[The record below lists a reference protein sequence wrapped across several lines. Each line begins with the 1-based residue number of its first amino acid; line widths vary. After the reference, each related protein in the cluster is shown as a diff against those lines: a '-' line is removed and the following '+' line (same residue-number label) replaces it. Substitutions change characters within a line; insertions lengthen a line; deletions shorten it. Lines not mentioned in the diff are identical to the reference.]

1 MKVLYVTS
9 ECVPFIKTGGLADV
23 AGSLP
28 AELNRLGADVRVVL
42 PKYRCIDGYWLSR
55 MAHVTDFSVLFG
67 PRSMYCGVETV
78 TDNGV
83 TYYFVDNE
91 EMFSVDAIYGDGVQE
106 GYRFAFFCRAVAEM
120 LRRLDFVPD
129 VLHLND
135 WQAGLVAAMLRTQYA
150 GDKRLAAMRVLFS
163 IHNLRYQGVF
173 DWHAMN
179 ARLGFDERL
188 FTPDYLE
195 FYGSLSCMKAGL
207 VFADHINTVSPTYAR
222 EIRTPYYGERLD
234 GLLRARGAAL
244 SGILNGIDRV
254 VYDPATDRF
263 LGAHYGLDDM
273 AGKAEQKRLLQQELG
288 LAARADV
295 PLIAMISRLTPQKGL
310 DLVERVLTD
319 IMRMDVQLA
328 LLGDGDRRFID
339 LFNWAAWRYPG
350 QVAAYIGLN
359 EGLAHRVYAGSD
371 MFLMPSQFEPCGLS
385 QMIALRYGSV
395 PVVRETGGL
404 CDTVLPYNKYTDEG
418 TGFSFANYNAH
429 EMLFT
434 LERAALYYR
443 EDRPMW
449 ARLVRRGMEADFGWD
464 ASARQYLALYG
475 RLCGVCGG
483 AGDAPGKAA
492 DAPAKPSP
500 APRRGGAAQKGTG
513 NRAPAGGAAPAGKD

>member
-135 WQAGLVAAMLRTQYA
+135 WQTGLVAAMLRTQYA
-150 GDKRLAAMRVLFS
+150 GDKRLAAMRILFS

-195 FYGSLSCMKAGL
+195 FYGSLSCMKAG
-207 VFADHINTVSPTYAR
+207 R
-222 EIRTPYYGERLD
+222 
-234 GLLRARGAAL
+234 
-244 SGILNGIDRV
+244 
-254 VYDPATDRF
+254 
-263 LGAHYGLDDM
+263 
-273 AGKAEQKRLLQQELG
+273 
-288 LAARADV
+288 
-295 PLIAMISRLTPQKGL
+295 LIAWVP
-310 DLVERVLTD
+310 V
-319 IMRMDVQLA
+319 
-328 LLGDGDRRFID
+328 
-339 LFNWAAWRYPG
+339 
-350 QVAAYIGLN
+350 
-359 EGLAHRVYAGSD
+359 
-371 MFLMPSQFEPCGLS
+371 MPSSTYWPTTS
-385 QMIALRYGSV
+385 QL
-395 PVVRETGGL
+395 
-404 CDTVLPYNKYTDEG
+404 
-418 TGFSFANYNAH
+418 GFF
-429 EMLFT
+429 
-434 LERAALYYR
+434 
-443 EDRPMW
+443 
-449 ARLVRRGMEADFGWD
+449 V
-464 ASARQYLALYG
+464 AS
-475 RLCGVCGG
+475 
-483 AGDAPGKAA
+483 
-492 DAPAKPSP
+492 S
-500 APRRGGAAQKGTG
+500 
-513 NRAPAGGAAPAGKD
+513 